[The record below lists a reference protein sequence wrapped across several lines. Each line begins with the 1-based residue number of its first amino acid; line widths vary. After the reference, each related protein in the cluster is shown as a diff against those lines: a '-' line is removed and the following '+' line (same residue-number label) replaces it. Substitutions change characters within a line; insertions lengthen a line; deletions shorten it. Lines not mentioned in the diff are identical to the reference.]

1 MGRRAEPLTLSLSPL
16 AGRGRARSARV
27 RGCALLL
34 AALLAACGAQP
45 TRPIPPSG
53 PDPDGYPELAAVPAT
68 AHAMPDA
75 VPMTEPRSRYGN
87 PKAYEVMGERYFV
100 LDSATGY
107 KEQGR
112 ASWYGTKFHGRRTS
126 SGEPYDMYQMTAAH
140 KTLPLPTYVRVTRKS
155 NGRSVVVRVN
165 DRGPFH
171 TGRIIDLSYA
181 AAARLDLLK
190 EGSAEVEVEALDPG
204 AAPPRAPDRVVKEG
218 PFLELTSTEDPV
230 YAVAVR
236 EDAAGLGVGAV
247 EIRSFERGDGVVYRV
262 LAGPFRDGA
271 SLEAARRQLQAASL
285 DVKPVEQ

>member
-1 MGRRAEPLTLSLSPL
+1 MDLTPFW
-16 AGRGRARSARV
+16 V
-27 RGCALLL
+27 F
-34 AALLAACGAQP
+34 AAAVLLAACGSKP

-53 PDPDGYPELAAVPAT
+53 PDPDGYPELASVPST

-75 VPMTEPRSRYGN
+75 VPMPEPRSRYGN
-87 PKAYEVMGERYFV
+87 PKTYEVMGERYFV
-100 LDSATGY
+100 LDSAAGY
-107 KEQGR
+107 KERGR
-112 ASWYGTKFHGRRTS
+112 ASWYGTKFHGKRTS

-171 TGRIIDLSYA
+171 TGRVIDLSYA

-204 AAPPRAPDRVVKEG
+204 TQPARTPAT
-218 PFLELTSTEDPV
+218 PFLELASTDDPV

-236 EDAAGLGVGAV
+236 EDASGLGVGAI
-247 EIRSFERGDGVVYRV
+247 EIRTFEHGDGVLYRV
-262 LAGPFRDGA
+262 LAGPFPDGA
-271 SLEAARRQLQAASL
+271 SLEAARRQLQDASL

>member
-1 MGRRAEPLTLSLSPL
+1 MKNRTDLFLAPGQGKIDLSYFL
-16 AGRGRARSARV
+16 A
-27 RGCALLL
+27 L
-34 AALLAACGAQP
+34 AAVAVLAACSSKP
-45 TRPIPPSG
+45 SRPIPPSG
-53 PDPDGYPELAAVPAT
+53 PSPDGYPEAHTVPDS

-75 VPMTEPRSRYGN
+75 VPVALPRSRYGN
-87 PKAYEVMGERYFV
+87 PKSYEVMGGRYFV
-100 LDSATGY
+100 LESAAGY
-107 KEQGR
+107 RESGR
-112 ASWYGTKFHGRRTS
+112 ASWYGTKFHGKRTS

-155 NGRSVVVRVN
+155 NGRSVIVKVN

-190 EGSAEVEVEALDPG
+190 EGSAEVVVETVEPG
-204 AAPPRAPDRVVKEG
+204 TVATSAAPATR
-218 PFLELTSTEDPV
+218 FLELASTDDPI
-230 YAVAVR
+230 YAVSVR

-247 EIRSFERGDGVVYRV
+247 EIRSFDRGDDIVYRV

-271 SLEAARRQLQAASL
+271 SLEAARRQLEAASL

>member
-1 MGRRAEPLTLSLSPL
+1 MPAKKGDRTIFPPAKIVLSPFVL
-16 AGRGRARSARV
+16 AG
-27 RGCALLL
+27 
-34 AALLAACGAQP
+34 ALLAACSGKP

-53 PDPDGYPELAAVPAT
+53 PDPDGYPELASVPAA

-75 VPMTEPRSRYGN
+75 VPVAEPRSRYGN
-87 PKAYEVMGERYFV
+87 PKAYEVMGQRYFV
-100 LDSATGY
+100 LDSAAGY
-107 KEQGR
+107 KERGR

-204 AAPPRAPDRVVKEG
+204 TQPARAPAT
-218 PFLELTSTEDPV
+218 PFLELAATDDPV
-230 YAVAVR
+230 YAVSVR
-236 EDAAGLGVGAV
+236 EDASGLGVGAI
-247 EIRSFERGDGVVYRV
+247 EIRTFEQGEGVVYRV
-262 LAGPFRDGA
+262 LAGPFHDGA

-285 DVKPVEQ
+285 DGKPVEQ

>member
-1 MGRRAEPLTLSLSPL
+1 M
-16 AGRGRARSARV
+16 RGTASAV
-27 RGCALLL
+27 VA
-34 AALLAACGAQP
+34 AALLAACSSKPA
-45 TRPIPPSG
+45 RPPNDDAY
-53 PDPDGYPELAAVPAT
+53 PDLASVPKDV
-68 AHAMPDA
+68 HALPDA
-75 VPMTEPRSRYGN
+75 TPKAEPRSRYGN

-100 LDSATGY
+100 LNSAEGY
-107 KEQGR
+107 KERGR

-190 EGSAEVEVEALDPG
+190 EGSAEVVVEALDPG
-204 AAPPRAPDRVVKEG
+204 APVQAAPAT
-218 PFLELTSTEDPV
+218 PFLELASTDDPI

-236 EDAAGLGVGAV
+236 EDASGLGVGAV
-247 EIRSFERGDGVVYRV
+247 EIRSFERGDDMLYRV

-271 SLEAARRQLQAASL
+271 SLEAARRQLEAARL
-285 DVKPVEQ
+285 DVKPVAD

>member
-1 MGRRAEPLTLSLSPL
+1 MRRAASAVVAAALIAACSSK
-16 AGRGRARSARV
+16 SARPPNDD
-27 RGCALLL
+27 AYPDL
-34 AALLAACGAQP
+34 ASVP
-45 TRPIPPSG
+45 KEIH
-53 PDPDGYPELAAVPAT
+53 AVPDAT
-68 AHAMPDA
+68 PKA
-75 VPMTEPRSRYGN
+75 EPRARYGN
-87 PKAYEVMGERYFV
+87 PKQYEVFGETYFV
-100 LDSATGY
+100 LNSAEGY
-107 KEQGR
+107 KERGR

-140 KTLPLPTYVRVTRKS
+140 KSLPLPSYVRVTRKS

-204 AAPPRAPDRVVKEG
+204 APAAPAPAT
-218 PFLELTSTEDPV
+218 PFLELASTDDPI

-247 EIRSFERGDGVVYRV
+247 EIRTFEQGDDVVYRV
-262 LAGPFRDGA
+262 LAGPFHDGA
-271 SLEAARRQLQAASL
+271 SLAAARRQLEAASL
-285 DVKPVEQ
+285 DVKPVAQ